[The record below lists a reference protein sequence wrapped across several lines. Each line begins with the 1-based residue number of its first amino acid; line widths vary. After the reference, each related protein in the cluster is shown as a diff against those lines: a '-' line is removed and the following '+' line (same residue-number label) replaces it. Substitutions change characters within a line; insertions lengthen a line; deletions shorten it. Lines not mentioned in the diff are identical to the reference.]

1 MTGARKR
8 GSAEAR
14 GVVIQTGSPAETEAL
29 GRTLG
34 ALLQSGDVIALSGD
48 LGAGKTVLTRGI
60 AGGAGAAGYIA
71 SPTFTLVREY
81 SGPVPIYHV
90 DLYRLDTPQQI
101 EDIGLDEILERA
113 GIVVIE
119 WAEKASGWLPKEHL
133 SVTIRF
139 VNDGDRR
146 RFEFIPNGAH
156 YQEIGTN
163 LHDLHNLRNRHN

>member
-8 GSAEAR
+8 GSAGAYT
-14 GVVIQTGSPAETEAL
+14 VIVQTRSPAETEAL
-29 GRTLG
+29 GRTIG

-60 AGGAGAAGYIA
+60 AGGAGAGGYIA

-90 DLYRLDTPQQI
+90 DLYRLDTPKQI
-101 EDIGLDEILERA
+101 EDIGLDEILERP

-119 WAEKASGWLPKEHL
+119 WAEQAEFWLPRDHL
-133 SVTIRF
+133 WVTIRF

-146 RFEFIPNGAH
+146 RFEFIPHGAR
-156 YQEIGTN
+156 YQAVVAH
-163 LHDLHNLRNRHN
+163 LSPKP